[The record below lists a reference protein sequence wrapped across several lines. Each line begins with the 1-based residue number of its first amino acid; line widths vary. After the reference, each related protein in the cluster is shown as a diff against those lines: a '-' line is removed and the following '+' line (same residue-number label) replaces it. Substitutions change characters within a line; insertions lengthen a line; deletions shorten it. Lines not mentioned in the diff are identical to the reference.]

1 MHFWTKYVKMERFE
15 KFIKII
21 LKNEC
26 GRGNG
31 YVNDK
36 DDKGGETIYG
46 ITRRNHADLTIWSSL
61 DQLSTLKE
69 KRAYKP
75 NKEEMEEVYE
85 VYRRQY
91 YNKLQCDYFDC
102 ENLALQLFDFG
113 VNAGI
118 SRSARMLQNILHIN
132 EDGIVGL
139 QTVTTANLKKC
150 SEILD
155 MFKTKRKE
163 YYVKISKKGN
173 NQKFLKGW
181 LNRIEKTFV

>member
-1 MHFWTKYVKMERFE
+1 MERFE

-36 DDKGGETIYG
+36 DDKGGETVYG
-46 ITRRNHADLTIWSSL
+46 ITRINHADLTIWSSL

-91 YNKLQCDYFDC
+91 YKKLQCDYFDC